1 MKNKVVVPLAFSA
14 LLGIAFSACAGQAE
28 EGIGVGAMV
37 GDPTGFSLKRWL
49 DESRAIDAAAAWST
63 SDDDAFQLHADY
75 LINNFS
81 LLESKDVRARSAL
94 YYGFGGRIKFS
105 DDTRI
110 GARFPLGVDIYFAQN
125 PIDFFVEVA
134 PIFDLIPSVRGDI
147 NFSVGFRV
155 FLK

>member
-1 MKNKVVVPLAFSA
+1 MKNKMIAVVFVA
-14 LLGIAFSACAGQAE
+14 LSGIAVAARASQAE
-28 EGIGVGAMV
+28 EGTGVGVML
-37 GDPTGFSLKRWL
+37 GDPTGFSVKRWL
-49 DESRAIDAAAAWST
+49 DETRAVDAGLAWST

-75 LINNFS
+75 LVNNFA
-81 LLESKDVRARSAL
+81 LLKSKDFPGRTAL
-94 YYGFGGRIKFS
+94 YYGIGGRIKFS

-110 GARFPLGVDIYFAQN
+110 GARFPLGVDIYALRN